1 MAGDDFFK
9 TRMGHRF
16 YEATMPKIA
25 DQLERLNTNIEAL
38 VAELRA
44 LKAPAPNDARAPAPE
59 ARLPNDPAGDCG

>member
-25 DQLERLNTNIEAL
+25 DELERLNTNIEAL
-38 VAELRA
+38 VVELRR
-44 LKAPAPNDARAPAPE
+44 LSAPLRDQAPPAQHDHAANE
-59 ARLPNDPAGDCG
+59 